1 MPLLSTFASER
12 QATMA
17 LLLARGKG
25 ILAADEA
32 VHEGLIPR
40 FAQFGVGEVTEES
53 RRQYR
58 SMMFGA
64 EGLEQFIAGIIFH
77 EETLGQANDAGI
89 RLAEVAAEKGIL
101 VGLKTDRGLVPLVG
115 GAPGELA
122 TEGLDGYYQRCLD
135 VKAKGVRFVKW
146 RCVYRIQ
153 NGTVSEQLISHN
165 AVIQA
170 RYAIL
175 SQAAGLVP
183 IVEPEVMID
192 GDHSLET
199 SASISSRVWASVIAA
214 LLHFGVELET
224 IVLKPNMC
232 VQGLRFPGAKATP
245 AEVAEAT
252 VRTLRRTIPGAVR
265 MVAFLSGGLG
275 DLEST
280 QYLQAM
286 AALGAADPLPWKLS
300 CSFARAVQNAS
311 LAAWQGKAA
320 HIDAGRRALV
330 HRTRMNSLAML
341 NQYSDTAEET
351 ETRTV

>member
-1 MPLLSTFASER
+1 MSAGFPVLSTFAAER
-12 QATMA
+12 QATMK
-17 LLLARGKG
+17 LMLARGKG
-25 ILAADEA
+25 VLAADEA
-32 VHEGLIPR
+32 IHEGLVPR
-40 FAQFGVGEVTEES
+40 FAQFGVGEVTEEA

-58 SMMFGA
+58 SMMFGT

-77 EETLGQANDAGI
+77 EETLQQRNDAGTN
-89 RLAEVAAEKGIL
+89 LADLTRSKGIL
-101 VGLKTDRGLVPLVG
+101 VGLKTDRGLVPFVG
-115 GAPGELA
+115 GVDGELA
-122 TEGLDGYYQRCLD
+122 TEGLDGYYDRCL
-135 VKAKGVRFVKW
+135 KIKSEGVRFVKW

-153 NGTVSEQLISHN
+153 NGTVSEKLIEHN
-165 AVIQA
+165 AVVQA

-192 GDHSLET
+192 GDHSLAT
-199 SASISSRVWASVIAA
+199 SADVSERVWSSVIRS
-214 LLHFGVELET
+214 LQFFGVELET

-232 VQGLRFPGAKATP
+232 VQGLRYPGPKATP

-252 VRTLRRTIPGAVR
+252 LRALRRTIPGAVR
-265 MVAFLSGGLG
+265 MIAFLSGGLG

-286 AALGAADPLPWKLS
+286 AAIGAVDPLPWKLS
-300 CSFARAVQNAS
+300 CSFARAVQNPA

-320 HIDAGRRALV
+320 QVEAGRCALL

-341 NQYSDTAEET
+341 NQYSDGSEKQ
-351 ETRTV
+351 